1 MSQDRL
7 PFLSFNEETDR
18 VRGNVLPKA
27 DFLRWKQLRE
37 AADLKI
43 NDLRYYLAPA
53 LHLKIKNA
61 QSLTL

>member
-7 PFLSFNEETDR
+7 PFLSFSEETGR

-27 DFLRWKQLRE
+27 DLLRWKQLRE

-43 NDLRYYLAPA
+43 KDLRCHLASV
-53 LHLKIKNA
+53 LHLRVLIL
-61 QSLTL
+61 LTL

>member
-27 DFLRWKQLRE
+27 DLLRWKQLRE

-43 NDLRYYLAPA
+43 KDLRYYLAF
-53 LHLKIKNA
+53 IYI
-61 QSLTL
+61 